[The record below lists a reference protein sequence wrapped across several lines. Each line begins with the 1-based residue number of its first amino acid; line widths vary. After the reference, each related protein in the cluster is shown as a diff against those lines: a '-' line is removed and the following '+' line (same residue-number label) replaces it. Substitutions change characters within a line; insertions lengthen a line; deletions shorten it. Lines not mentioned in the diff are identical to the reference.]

1 MYICPFMSTA
11 DKKVECT
18 VQCALCVN
26 GTCIIRT
33 NAAINEDIRNTLE
46 NVSRTVKRI

>member
-1 MYICPFMSTA
+1 MYICPFMSTP
-11 DKKVECT
+11 DKAVPCT

-33 NAAINEDIRNTLE
+33 NALINEDTKKAAEQIL
-46 NVSRTVKRI
+46 RITHP